1 MALGARRLDVVG
13 MIVREALVPVLFGI
27 AIGTAGALAAAR
39 VISSLLFGVAPRDP
53 LSFVL
58 AVCGML
64 AVALA
69 AAAIPA
75 RRASRVE
82 PAIALRYE

>member
-1 MALGARRLDVVG
+1 
-13 MIVREALVPVLFGI
+13 
-27 AIGTAGALAAAR
+27 

>member
-1 MALGARRLDVVG
+1 MLASSS
-13 MIVREALVPVLFGI
+13 P
-27 AIGTAGALAAAR
+27 AAAGVR
-39 VISSLLFGVAPRDP
+39 PEGAPAAEVGNVSYVSGSYLRTLGVGVNLL
-53 LSFVL
+53 
-58 AVCGML
+58 
-64 AVALA
+64 

>member
-1 MALGARRLDVVG
+1 
-13 MIVREALVPVLFGI
+13 MIVREALVPVLFGV
-27 AIGTAGALAAAR
+27 AIGIAGALAATR

-53 LSFVL
+53 LSFIV

-64 AVALA
+64 AVALL

-75 RRASRVE
+75 RRASRVD
-82 PAIALRYE
+82 PALALRYE

>member
-1 MALGARRLDVVG
+1 
-13 MIVREALVPVLFGI
+13 MIVREALVPVFFGV
-27 AIGTAGALAAAR
+27 AIGIAGALAAAR
-39 VISSLLFGVAPRDP
+39 VIASLLFGVAPRDP

-58 AVCGML
+58 AVSGML

>member
-1 MALGARRLDVVG
+1 MALGARRSDVIG
-13 MIVREALVPVLFGI
+13 MIVREALLPVLFGI
-27 AIGTAGALAAAR
+27 AIGIAGALAATR
-39 VISSLLFGVAPRDP
+39 VVASLLFGVAPRDP
-53 LSFVL
+53 LSFIT
-58 AVCGML
+58 AVMALLG
-64 AVALA
+64 VALL